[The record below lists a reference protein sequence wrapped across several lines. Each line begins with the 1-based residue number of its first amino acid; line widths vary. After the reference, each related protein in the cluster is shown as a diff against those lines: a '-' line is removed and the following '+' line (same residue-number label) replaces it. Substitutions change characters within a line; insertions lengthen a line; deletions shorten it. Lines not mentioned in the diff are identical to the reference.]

1 MKCNQFPC
9 MWDNHD
15 CDDVEPYW
23 RYRDQRESYHQSI
36 DYTQLVLDRKF
47 QTKVSNRTW
56 NPHMPFI
63 MDKRILKD
71 ITNDLPIETAL
82 TR

>member
-1 MKCNQFPC
+1 MACNRFQC

-15 CDDVEPYW
+15 CDDIEPYDS
-23 RYRDQRESYHQSI
+23 YRDLRESFYQSV

-47 QTKVSNRTW
+47 GTKVSNRTM
-56 NPHMPFI
+56 NPHMPI
-63 MDKRILKD
+63 IIDKRILKD
-71 ITNDLPIETAL
+71 ITDDFPVETAL